1 MARIRTIKPEFWT
14 DSFMVQL
21 PPLARLIYIALWTAA
36 DDHGL
41 IPDEPERLAMEVM
54 PKEDALVFDDWF
66 QFFEASGRIELLAV
80 EGATFYRIGKWE
92 THQRVD
98 KPSKSRI
105 FREGSR
111 KVAIPLGVR
120 RKVAEKYGCA
130 PGGQVDAQCY
140 YCGAFGQVH
149 WHKLS
154 NGRPSGWVTFP
165 GLELDHLE
173 PEANGGQ
180 TIAENFVLACRSCNR
195 SKGTKLWIEHLCTV
209 NSAPLSPFLPN
220 TREDSGTERKG
231 TGKGKEQGREGDH
244 SSELRSGVSPPLA
257 LTPEPD
263 RKSREKARIAQ
274 IAEDAKAA
282 YNRILA
288 KPTGLLSACS
298 VLNTPRMKAV
308 EKSLPTA
315 RQICLH
321 LFGNERVTPKFWE
334 DYFTEAAGDDFHS
347 GRGPYRGEHAN
358 WKPDF
363 EFLLRETTMAKLFDR
378 AMSEDAAA

>member
-1 MARIRTIKPEFWT
+1 MARIRTIKPEFW
-14 DSFMVQL
+14 SSEQIMECS
-21 PPLARLIYIALWTAA
+21 PIARLLFIGLWNFC
-36 DDHGL
+36 DDAGNHVDSEKTIKAEIFPG
-41 IPDEPERLAMEVM
+41 
-54 PKEDALVFDDWF
+54 DDV
-66 QFFEASGRIELLAV
+66 S
-80 EGATFYRIGKWE
+80 TS
-92 THQRVD
+92 D
-98 KPSKSRI
+98 
-105 FREGSR
+105 
-111 KVAIPLGVR
+111 VR
-120 RKVAEKYGCA
+120 RMIDELSSNSLITRY
-130 PGGQVDAQCY
+130 
-140 YCGAFGQVH
+140 AFQGKAFIHVTGWKHQ
-149 WHKLS
+149 KIE
-154 NGRPSGWVTFP
+154 RPSFKHPAFP
-165 GLELDHLE
+165 GDASPNDRRTIDDNSP
-173 PEANGGQ
+173 PE
-180 TIAENFVLACRSCNR
+180 
-195 SKGTKLWIEHLCTV
+195 
-209 NSAPLSPFLPN
+209 
-220 TREDSGTERKG
+220 
-231 TGKGKEQGREGDH
+231 GKGREGNGEEG
-244 SSELRSGVSPPLA
+244 SKASELRSGVSPPLA